1 MFLNLCIRGG
11 VSYPSLVSP
20 FALGSFSYIDLT
32 RFFCIFRP
40 ISHLVGIS
48 ELIVVI
54 FNPIIWAVLIGCIG
68 EKGQVVVAMGN
79 PKITIFMF
87 N

>member
-1 MFLNLCIRGG
+1 M
-11 VSYPSLVSP
+11 
-20 FALGSFSYIDLT
+20 
-32 RFFCIFRP
+32 
-40 ISHLVGIS
+40 
-48 ELIVVI
+48 VI